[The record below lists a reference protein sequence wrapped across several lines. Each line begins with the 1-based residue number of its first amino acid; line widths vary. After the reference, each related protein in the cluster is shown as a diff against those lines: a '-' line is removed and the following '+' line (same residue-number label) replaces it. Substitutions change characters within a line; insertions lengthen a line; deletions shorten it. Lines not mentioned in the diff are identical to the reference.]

1 MGWTVDSEGLQL
13 DASRSGLYLMIYV
26 QVGVV
31 GKMVYVCE
39 AVVQLMMCTEGC
51 RGWFMAVEVD

>member
-1 MGWTVDSEGLQL
+1 MDREGLKCE
-13 DASRSGLYLMIYV
+13 AVVYLMIYV

-39 AVVQLMMCTEGC
+39 AVV
-51 RGWFMAVEVD
+51 